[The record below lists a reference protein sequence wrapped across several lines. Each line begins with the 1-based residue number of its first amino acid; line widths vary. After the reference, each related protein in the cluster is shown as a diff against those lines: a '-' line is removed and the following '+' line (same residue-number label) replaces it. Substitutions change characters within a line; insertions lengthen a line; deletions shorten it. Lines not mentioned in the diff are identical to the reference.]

1 MNYSKY
7 SVSISS
13 DPSYYGSDCTQ
24 ADADRIAAS
33 LTKMI
38 EGEFPGIS
46 VTTSGSKTTGPD
58 SEVIDEI
65 NVWIGDNWTKAL

>member
-7 SVSISS
+7 TAAISNE
-13 DPSYYGSDCTQ
+13 PSYYGTECTQ
-24 ADADRIAAS
+24 DDADRSAAS

-38 EGEFPGIS
+38 ESEFPGIN

-58 SEVIDEI
+58 SEVIHDI
-65 NVWIGDNWTKAL
+65 NDWISNNWTAAL

>member
-1 MNYSKY
+1 MNYSEY
-7 SVSISS
+7 STAISNE
-13 DPSYYGSDCTQ
+13 PSYYGTDCTQ

-38 EGEFPGIS
+38 ESEFPGIN

-65 NVWIGDNWTKAL
+65 NDWISNNWTAAL

>member
-7 SVSISS
+7 TTAISNE
-13 DPSYYGSDCTQ
+13 PSYYGTKCTQ
-24 ADADRIAAS
+24 ADADRIAAT

-38 EGEFPGIS
+38 EGEFPGIN

-58 SEVIDEI
+58 SEMIDEI
-65 NVWIGDNWTKAL
+65 NGWISNNWTAAL

>member
-7 SVSISS
+7 TAAISNE
-13 DPSYYGSDCTQ
+13 PSYYGTECTQ

-38 EGEFPGIS
+38 EAEFAGIN
-46 VTTSGSKTTGPD
+46 VTTSGSKTTGPN
-58 SEVIDEI
+58 SELIDEI
-65 NVWIGDNWTKAL
+65 NDWISNNWTASL

>member
-7 SVSISS
+7 TTAISNE
-13 DPSYYGSDCTQ
+13 PSYYGIECTQ
-24 ADADRIAAS
+24 TDADRIAAT

-38 EGEFPGIS
+38 ECEFLGIN

-65 NVWIGDNWTKAL
+65 NEWISNNWTAAL